1 MILIFGGTTEGRLA
15 ASVLDKAGVPFFYS
29 TRDGLQQLVLANGTA
44 VSGGLDREGIVEFC
58 RARGI
63 RLIVDA
69 AHPFAESLHANISEA
84 SRELGVPVVRYE
96 RRYPPRDTRCVWCAG
111 FTDAIGMMRRDGVS
125 RLLALTGVQTIG
137 KLSPFWRETP
147 TWFRILDRRESRIL
161 AEEKGFPVSRLVF
174 YKDDGDIQE
183 CLEEIAPDAVL
194 TKESG
199 ESGGFALKASQAL
212 DAGIAV
218 YVVERPRLPGSF
230 ITVDGPVGL
239 RKAVERL
246 VPGFYSLRSGFTTGS
261 CATAA
266 AKGALISLLD
276 GEPCEE
282 VAITLPGGE
291 TFRFQLEDCVVEAG
305 YASATVVK
313 DAGDDPDVTDGC
325 RITATVMINGKGV
338 IRFLKGE
345 GVGVVTLRGLGLEVG
360 EPAINPV
367 PRRMMTSEL
376 MSLSPA
382 GCDVTISVADGA
394 SIAAKTF
401 NPKVGVIGG
410 ISIIGTSG
418 VVMPF
423 SHEAFME
430 SIKREMEVAVAAG
443 CRTLVLNSGA
453 RSEKAVRKAY
463 RELPDLAFIHYGN
476 AVGDTVALA
485 SEFDLDGVAVG
496 LMIGKAVKLAEGNL
510 DTHSHKVVFNR
521 EFLCRVA
528 LEAGCSS
535 AMIGIIR
542 RMALARELW
551 DSDEADADRFFP
563 ALLRLCREHC
573 RRLLPATPLILILI
587 DDSLHLRYTLDS

>member
-1 MILIFGGTTEGRLA
+1 MILVFGGTTEGRLA
-15 ASVLDKAGVPFFYS
+15 ASVLDKAGAPFFYS
-29 TRDGLQQLVLANGTA
+29 TRSGLQQLAPANGVV
-44 VSGGLDREGIVEFC
+44 VSGSLDRTGILEFC
-58 RARGI
+58 RAHSI

-69 AHPFAESLHANISEA
+69 AHPFAESLHTNIAEA
-84 SRELGVPVVRYE
+84 AGELGMPVVRYE
-96 RRYPPRDTRCVWCAG
+96 RRYPLHDSRCVWCAD
-111 FTDAIGMMRRDGVS
+111 FADAVERMRRDGVT
-125 RLLALTGVQTIG
+125 RLLALTGVQTIR
-137 KLSPFWRETP
+137 KLSPFWEETP
-147 TWFRILDRRESRIL
+147 TWFRILDRPESREV
-161 AEEKGFPVSRLVF
+161 AEAAGFPLSGLI
-174 YKDDGDIQE
+174 YYGHDGDIAGS
-183 CLEEIAPDAVL
+183 LERIKPDAVI

-199 ESGGFALKASQAL
+199 ESGGFALKVSQAL
-212 DAGIAV
+212 ETGVAV
-218 YVVERPRLPGSF
+218 YVVERPRLPESF
-230 ITVDGPVGL
+230 ITVDGPIGL
-239 RKAVERL
+239 RKAVERFA
-246 VPGFYSLRSGFTTGS
+246 PGFYRLRSGFTTGA

-266 AKGALISLLD
+266 AKGALMSLLE

-282 VAITLPGGE
+282 VAVTLPGGE
-291 TFRFQLEDCVVEAG
+291 TFRFQLEDCVLETG

-325 RITATVMINGKGV
+325 RITATVKINGKGV

-345 GVGVVTLRGLGLEVG
+345 GVGIVTLPGLGLEVG

-367 PRRMMTSEL
+367 PRRMMTAEL

-382 GCDVTISVADGA
+382 GCDVTVSVADGA

-418 VVMPF
+418 VVMPY

-463 RELPDLAFIHYGN
+463 RELPDVAFIHYGN
-476 AVGDTVALA
+476 AVGDTVAMA
-485 SEFDLDGVAVG
+485 SEFDLDGLAVG

-521 EFLCRVA
+521 EFLGRVA
-528 LEAGCSS
+528 QDAGCSDEM
-535 AMIGIIR
+535 AERIR
-542 RMALARELW
+542 RMDLARELW
-551 DSDEADADRFFP
+551 NSDEADANRFFP
-563 ALLRLCREHC
+563 ALMRLCHHHC
-573 RRLLPATPLILILI
+573 SKLSPSIPLTLILI
-587 DDSLHLRYTLDS
+587 DDSLNLRFRI

>member
-15 ASVLDKAGVPFFYS
+15 ASVLDKAGATFCYS

-84 SRELGVPVVRYE
+84 SRELGVPVLRYE
-96 RRYPPRDTRCVWCAG
+96 RRYPPRDPRCVWCARFG
-111 FTDAIGMMRRDGVS
+111 DAIGRMRRDGVS

-161 AEEKGFPVSRLVF
+161 AEEKGFPVSRLVY
-174 YKDDGDIQE
+174 YKDDGDIRK

-199 ESGGFALKASQAL
+199 ESGGFVRKVSEALE
-212 DAGIAV
+212 AGVKV
-218 YVVERPRLPGSF
+218 YVVERPEMSEDF
-230 ITVDGPVGL
+230 IKVEGPVGL

-246 VPGFYSLRSGFTTGS
+246 VPGFYKLRSGFTTGS

-276 GEPCEE
+276 GEACEE
-282 VAITLPGGE
+282 AAISLPGGE
-291 TFRFQLEDCVVEAG
+291 VFRFRMEECEIGGAT
-305 YASATVVK
+305 ASATVVK

-325 RITATVMINGKGV
+325 RITATVRINGKGV
-338 IRFLKGE
+338 IRFLRGE
-345 GVGVVTLRGLGLEVG
+345 GVGVVTLPGLGLEVG

-367 PRRMMTSEL
+367 PRRMMTAEL
-376 MSLSPA
+376 MALCPE
-382 GCDVTISVADGA
+382 GVDVTISVADGTR
-394 SIAAKTF
+394 IAEKTF
-401 NPKVGVIGG
+401 NPRVGVVGG

-430 SIKREMEVAVAAG
+430 SIRREMEVAVATG
-443 CRTLVLNSGA
+443 CRMLVLNSGA
-453 RSEKAVRKAY
+453 RSEKAVRKAFPA
-463 RELPDLAFIHYGN
+463 LSDAAFIHYGN

-485 SEFDLDGVAVG
+485 SEFRLDRVAVG
-496 LMIGKAVKLAEGNL
+496 LMVGKAVKLAEGNL
-510 DTHSHKVVFNR
+510 DTHSHKVTFNR

-535 AMIGIIR
+535 AMIGIIC

-573 RRLLPATPLILILI
+573 RRLLSATPLILILI